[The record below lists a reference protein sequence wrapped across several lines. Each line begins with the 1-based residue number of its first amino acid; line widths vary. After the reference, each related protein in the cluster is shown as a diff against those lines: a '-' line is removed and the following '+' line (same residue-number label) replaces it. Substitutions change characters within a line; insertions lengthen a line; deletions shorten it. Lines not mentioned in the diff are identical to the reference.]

1 MFNFTTNVII
11 NSADQIALLDAA
23 GNATTASATGTSAP
37 KLFRI
42 KRYRDFKIGDP
53 TEVVKGAYKAVGYNK
68 VLSKAII
75 NEAALTALVPATNGA
90 KNLARLN
97 LYVKLQGSNNPM
109 FANPFVQKGKP
120 FGFEFVVKYGDTA
133 SDVADK
139 LIASLKKI
147 QSMLLNDDIV
157 TIAKVTTPGANSTTI
172 TSVEITAVN
181 EFEKFTNVDLELYV
195 EDPTFKDGAFENS
208 SYVEKVTNIDPR
220 TGTVSAVVSYFSDR
234 NVKGSATI
242 ASPKIEVAQG
252 IEGFGTFEH
261 LRKDYRLPTAENGR
275 WLRIDEDNYPIKGTI
290 YNQYT
295 IKVETDRGI
304 TGQSVI
310 GQPGTSITTHI
321 FWVPQSL
328 ASTFE
333 AGLGLLGW
341 TGNVAAG
348 LGTNT
353 YVAPSTDHIADD
365 TELAAAGK

>member
-11 NSADQIALLDAA
+11 NSADQIALLDAT
-23 GNATTASATGTSAP
+23 GTATTAAATGASAP

-68 VLSKAII
+68 VLSKATI
-75 NEAALTALVPATNGA
+75 NEAALTALVPTTNGA

-120 FGFEFVVKYGDTA
+120 FGFEFVVKYGDSA

-139 LIASLKKI
+139 IIASLKKI

-157 TIAKVTTPGANSTTI
+157 TVTKVSTPGANSTTI

-252 IEGFGTFEH
+252 IEGFGTFDH

-304 TGQSVI
+304 TGQSVV

>member
-11 NSADQIALLDAA
+11 NSADQIALLDAT
-23 GNATTASATGTSAP
+23 GTATTAAATGATAP

-53 TEVVKGAYKAVGYNK
+53 TEVVKGAYKAVGYNA
-68 VLSKAII
+68 VLSKAILH
-75 NEAALTALVPATNGA
+75 EDALTAVIPASGKALV
-90 KNLARLN
+90 RLS

-109 FANPFVQKGKP
+109 FSNPFVQKGKP
-120 FGFEFVVKYGDTA
+120 FAFEFVVKSTNTA
-133 SDVADK
+133 SDVADT
-139 LIASLKKI
+139 LIATLKKV

-157 TIAKVTTPGANSTTI
+157 TIAKVSTPGANSTTI

-181 EFEKFTNVDLELYV
+181 EYEKFTQVDLETYV
-195 EDPTFKDGAFENS
+195 EDPTFKDGTFENTA
-208 SYVEKVTNIDPR
+208 YVEKVTNIDPR
-220 TGTVSAVVSYFSDR
+220 TGTVSATVAYFSDR
-234 NVKGSATI
+234 NVKGSSTI
-242 ASPKIEVAQG
+242 ATPKIEVAQG
-252 IEGFGTFEH
+252 IEGFGTFKH
-261 LRKDYRLPTAENGR
+261 LQKDYRLPTAENGR
-275 WLRIDEDNYPIKGTI
+275 WLKIDEDNYPIKGTI

-304 TGQSVI
+304 TGQSVV